1 MDISE
6 GMIEQM
12 IGPWLMN
19 DNQNLC
25 VFWEQG
31 RPWSPTASYGRDVVF
46 KDVFLDTKTMQ
57 CKPFVFFLWNQ
68 LGIPHGF
75 CPPLKNC
82 SMTFF
87 HGCSLVVCSQT
98 FGRRGREADLAKTFG
113 KSEIKVNV
121 STVYS

>member
-31 RPWSPTASYGRDVVF
+31 RPWSPTASYGRDVIF

-87 HGCSLVVCSQT
+87 MGVPWLSVAKHLGEGG
-98 FGRRGREADLAKTFG
+98 GRRIWLKPLGNLK
-113 KSEIKVNV
+113 
-121 STVYS
+121 